1 MNRDSFVQIAY
12 SVGTFAVTLA
22 LWQGIVRGLD
32 IPTYFIP
39 APSDVLIALSRG
51 SSLYPSHY
59 LVTLERTLIAF
70 AFAMVLGVVC
80 GMLVSEVRIL
90 ERTLYPLL
98 VALQSMP
105 RIALAPVI
113 IVWFGFGSSS
123 KIVLGAFSA
132 FFPIFLNTI
141 HGLKT
146 IDNDQLT
153 LMRALGSNR
162 LQTFWKVKLPSA
174 LPFLLAGANIGII
187 FATLAVIVAE
197 FLGANQGMGFLIVTQ
212 SNQMDTA
219 GVFANVF
226 ILSLT
231 GIVFHYGIQFLRQR
245 LIFWSGGNE
254 LSGERN

>member
-1 MNRDSFVQIAY
+1 
-12 SVGTFAVTLA
+12 
-22 LWQGIVRGLD
+22 
-32 IPTYFIP
+32 
-39 APSDVLIALSRG
+39 
-51 SSLYPSHY
+51 
-59 LVTLERTLIAF
+59 
-70 AFAMVLGVVC
+70 
-80 GMLVSEVRIL
+80 
-90 ERTLYPLL
+90 
-98 VALQSMP
+98 
-105 RIALAPVI
+105 
-113 IVWFGFGSSS
+113 
-123 KIVLGAFSA
+123 VLGAFSA

-254 LSGERN
+254 MSGERN

>member
-1 MNRDSFVQIAY
+1 MRRDAAINFAY
-12 SVGTFAVTLA
+12 SIATFVVVLS
-22 LWQGIVRGLD
+22 LWQGLVRGLD
-32 IPTYFIP
+32 IPAYFIP
-39 APSDVLIALSRG
+39 APTDVLMALGRG
-51 SSLYPSHY
+51 ASLYWVHF
-59 LVTLERTLIAF
+59 LITLERTLIAF
-70 AFAMVLGVVC
+70 VIAFVSGVVF
-80 GMLVSEVRIL
+80 GTLVSEVRFL
-90 ERTLYPLL
+90 ERTLYPVL

-105 RIALAPVI
+105 RIALAPVV
-113 IVWFGFGSSS
+113 IVWFGFGSMS

-132 FFPIFLNTI
+132 FFPVFLNTI

-153 LMRALGSNR
+153 LMRSLGSNR
-162 LQTFWKVKLPSA
+162 FQTFWKVKLPSA

-212 SNQMDTA
+212 SNQMDTP

-226 ILSLT
+226 ILSIT